1 MRQTPS
7 QLHHRAA
14 NLIPNRHMALM
25 VMYRRCGAAMSAEM
39 HAACMMAVFD
49 TGTMVA
55 AGSGIL
61 NIGWAPAE
69 ARHECWACRC
79 SGVGGGSAV
88 AVSVTHLEVCVCGLM
103 GLCMC
108 VFVFLECAFIAL

>member
-7 QLHHRAA
+7 QPHHRTA
-14 NLIPNRHMALM
+14 NLIPYRHMALM
-25 VMYRRCGAAMSAEM
+25 VMHKRCGAAMSAKM

-55 AGSGIL
+55 AGAGVLI
-61 NIGWAPAE
+61 IGWALAE
-69 ARHECWACRC
+69 ARHECWACCC
-79 SGVGGGSAV
+79 SSVGGGSAV
-88 AVSVTHLEVCVCGLM
+88 AVSVTHFEVCVCGLM

-108 VFVFLECAFIAL
+108 VFVFLECVFIAL